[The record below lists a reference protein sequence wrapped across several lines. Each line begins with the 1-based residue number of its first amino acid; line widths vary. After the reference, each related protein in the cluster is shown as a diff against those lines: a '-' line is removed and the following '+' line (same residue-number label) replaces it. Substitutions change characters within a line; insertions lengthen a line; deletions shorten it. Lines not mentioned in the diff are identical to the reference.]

1 MQLIG
6 TSVRLA
12 DLRTSRTSAVGPQR
26 PVSGLAVFFFGPLPT
41 LYIHQG
47 MLPSKLVQPC
57 TAQALVA
64 RRRDDY

>member
-26 PVSGLAVFFFGPLPT
+26 PVSGLAVFFSVHFQR
-41 LYIHQG
+41 YIYTKACFQ
-47 MLPSKLVQPC
+47 VN
-57 TAQALVA
+57 
-64 RRRDDY
+64 